1 MQNWVQL
8 SFTAKPPP
16 GYTFIPAGHPELTAA
31 LKEFARKGNHQI
43 HAVSVSLLMAT
54 QSVAANSALPVIKT
68 TRHQET
74 HDLSKEVHR
83 IGFHFPTTVVDEV
96 CAHYGI
102 SLSASGTLIKEED
115 RESFRQRRQ
124 GRNQRPDDV
133 KDQIT
138 INTEARDAIKDLF
151 PNIPDND
158 LHQIIKT
165 AFQKGQKKVGTATE
179 LPLVRR
185 AQLSVVA
192 HVRHMYTKY
201 DSLLRR
207 FQWNEAR
214 SMVEGPTLR
223 KLVEWR
229 GDDDD
234 GKEALEDVLR
244 EVIVISDDEDSED
257 ESNEVRK
264 LPSSPSPP
272 PIYTALFLELTLSSV
287 NLQQVEVMPTNYA
300 NRGPIN
306 GRETHDFSEDEAP
319 QGFRYVPQLERRR
332 AVMDQSR
339 VQRSNR
345 YDAWDR
351 AREQFRANP
360 GLDSEKAVHDQGPNA
375 REIVEFERPYRSSI
389 VAPPRPI
396 QVSSIWIAAIERV
409 WIVKPEVATPQ

>member
-1 MQNWVQL
+1 M
-8 SFTAKPPP
+8 
-16 GYTFIPAGHPELTAA
+16 
-31 LKEFARKGNHQI
+31 
-43 HAVSVSLLMAT
+43 
-54 QSVAANSALPVIKT
+54 
-68 TRHQET
+68 
-74 HDLSKEVHR
+74 HR

-102 SLSASGTLIKEED
+102 SLSTSGTLIKEED

-133 KDQIT
+133 KDQVT

-207 FQWNEAR
+207 VQWNEAR

-229 GDDDD
+229 GDDDN

-257 ESNEVRK
+257 ESNEVRNIQCTT
-264 LPSSPSPP
+264 SV
-272 PIYTALFLELTLSSV
+272 ELTLSSV

-300 NRGPIN
+300 NRAPIN

-332 AVMDQSR
+332 AVVDKSR
-339 VQRSNR
+339 IQQRSNR

-351 AREQFRANP
+351 AREQYRANP
-360 GLDSEKAVHDQGPNA
+360 GLDSENTLHDQGTNA
-375 REIVEFERPYRSSI
+375 REIVEFERPYKSSV

-396 QVSSIWIAAIERV
+396 QVSSLGFLRSSM
-409 WIVKPEVATPQ
+409 WIVRPKWRTSNSDSPCCDALIIIGSYANGPPQSTRDFPCRRWYVVSENDDCPVRC

>member
-1 MQNWVQL
+1 M
-8 SFTAKPPP
+8 
-16 GYTFIPAGHPELTAA
+16 
-31 LKEFARKGNHQI
+31 
-43 HAVSVSLLMAT
+43 
-54 QSVAANSALPVIKT
+54 
-68 TRHQET
+68 
-74 HDLSKEVHR
+74 HR

-124 GRNQRPDDV
+124 GRNQRPDDM

-201 DSLLRR
+201 DSLLKR

-229 GDDDD
+229 GDDDS

-244 EVIVISDDEDSED
+244 EVIVISDDEESGD
-257 ESNEVRK
+257 ESNEVRDI
-264 LPSSPSPP
+264 P
-272 PIYTALFLELTLSSV
+272 YAACVEL
-287 NLQQVEVMPTNYA
+287 N
-300 NRGPIN
+300 
-306 GRETHDFSEDEAP
+306 
-319 QGFRYVPQLERRR
+319 
-332 AVMDQSR
+332 
-339 VQRSNR
+339 
-345 YDAWDR
+345 
-351 AREQFRANP
+351 
-360 GLDSEKAVHDQGPNA
+360 
-375 REIVEFERPYRSSI
+375 
-389 VAPPRPI
+389 
-396 QVSSIWIAAIERV
+396 
-409 WIVKPEVATPQ
+409 

>member
-1 MQNWVQL
+1 MAYRNEPGRPVQAGAASQGVVHPVKSRKHRVVIESVTQEKKKLRTVVSRDASNIALTTDVQSMQL
-8 SFTAKPPP
+8 SFTASPPP

-31 LKEFARKGNHQI
+31 MKEFARKGNHQI
-43 HAVSVSLLMAT
+43 YAVSVSFDKTLRQGWPLT
-54 QSVAANSALPVIKT
+54 KQNIKT

-115 RESFRQRRQ
+115 RQSFHQRRQ
-124 GRNQRPDDV
+124 GRNKRPDEM

-192 HVRHMYTKY
+192 HVRHIYTKY

-207 FQWNEAR
+207 VQWNEAR

-229 GDDDD
+229 GDDDN

-244 EVIVISDDEDSED
+244 EVIVISDDEESGD
-257 ESNEVRK
+257 ESNEVRDI
-264 LPSSPSPP
+264 P
-272 PIYTALFLELTLSSV
+272 YAACVEL
-287 NLQQVEVMPTNYA
+287 N
-300 NRGPIN
+300 
-306 GRETHDFSEDEAP
+306 
-319 QGFRYVPQLERRR
+319 
-332 AVMDQSR
+332 
-339 VQRSNR
+339 
-345 YDAWDR
+345 
-351 AREQFRANP
+351 
-360 GLDSEKAVHDQGPNA
+360 
-375 REIVEFERPYRSSI
+375 
-389 VAPPRPI
+389 
-396 QVSSIWIAAIERV
+396 
-409 WIVKPEVATPQ
+409 

>member
-1 MQNWVQL
+1 M
-8 SFTAKPPP
+8 
-16 GYTFIPAGHPELTAA
+16 
-31 LKEFARKGNHQI
+31 
-43 HAVSVSLLMAT
+43 
-54 QSVAANSALPVIKT
+54 
-68 TRHQET
+68 
-74 HDLSKEVHR
+74 
-83 IGFHFPTTVVDEV
+83 
-96 CAHYGI
+96 
-102 SLSASGTLIKEED
+102 
-115 RESFRQRRQ
+115 
-124 GRNQRPDDV
+124 

-179 LPLVRR
+179 LPLIRR

-192 HVRHMYTKY
+192 HVRHIYTKY

-207 FQWNEAR
+207 VQWNEAR

-229 GDDDD
+229 GDDDS

-264 LPSSPSPP
+264 SPKYPFRRAP
-272 PIYTALFLELTLSSV
+272 LSGV
-287 NLQQVEVMPTNYA
+287 NFQQVEIMPINYA
-300 NRGPIN
+300 ENPPAN

-319 QGFRYVPQLERRR
+319 EGFRYVPQLERRR
-332 AVMDQSR
+332 AVVNSAANNR
-339 VQRSNR
+339 RINR
-345 YDAWDR
+345 YDAWDK

-360 GLDSEKAVHDQGPNA
+360 TYVADRVLPDQGTGA
-375 REIVEFERPYRSSI
+375 REVIEFDRPYRS
-389 VAPPRPI
+389 VMAPPPPI
-396 QVSSIWIAAIERV
+396 PVSLDGPFPSDMRFEQTKRA
-409 WIVKPEVATPQ
+409 KLLTPLFLTVTC

>member
-1 MQNWVQL
+1 M
-8 SFTAKPPP
+8 
-16 GYTFIPAGHPELTAA
+16 
-31 LKEFARKGNHQI
+31 
-43 HAVSVSLLMAT
+43 
-54 QSVAANSALPVIKT
+54 
-68 TRHQET
+68 
-74 HDLSKEVHR
+74 
-83 IGFHFPTTVVDEV
+83 
-96 CAHYGI
+96 
-102 SLSASGTLIKEED
+102 
-115 RESFRQRRQ
+115 
-124 GRNQRPDDV
+124 

-151 PNIPDND
+151 PDIPDND

-179 LPLVRR
+179 LPLIRR

-207 FQWNEAR
+207 VQWNEAR

-229 GDDDD
+229 GDDDN

-244 EVIVISDDEDSED
+244 EVIVISDDEDSEE

-264 LPSSPSPP
+264 SPKHSFRRA
-272 PIYTALFLELTLSSV
+272 ALSCV
-287 NLQQVEVMPTNYA
+287 NFQQVEVMPINYA
-300 NRGPIN
+300 QKPPAS

-332 AVMDQSR
+332 AVVNSAANNR
-339 VQRSNR
+339 RINR
-345 YDAWDR
+345 YDAWDK

-360 GLDSEKAVHDQGPNA
+360 TYVPERALPDQDTGA
-375 REIVEFERPYRSSI
+375 REVIEFDRPYRSA
-389 VAPPRPI
+389 VAPRPPI
-396 QVSSIWIAAIERV
+396 PVSPDGSSPSDMWFKQPKMRTLTSLCFT
-409 WIVKPEVATPQ
+409 VAC

>member
-1 MQNWVQL
+1 
-8 SFTAKPPP
+8 
-16 GYTFIPAGHPELTAA
+16 
-31 LKEFARKGNHQI
+31 
-43 HAVSVSLLMAT
+43 
-54 QSVAANSALPVIKT
+54 
-68 TRHQET
+68 
-74 HDLSKEVHR
+74 VHR

-102 SLSASGTLIKEED
+102 SLSASGTLIQEED
-115 RESFRQRRQ
+115 RQSFHQRRQ
-124 GRNQRPDDV
+124 GRNQRSDDM

-138 INTEARDAIKDLF
+138 INTKARDAIKDLF

-207 FQWNEAR
+207 VQWNEAR

-229 GDDDD
+229 GDDDN

-244 EVIVISDDEDSED
+244 EVIVISDDDESED
-257 ESNEVRK
+257 ESNEVRRVPSLTCVVLK
-264 LPSSPSPP
+264 LGC
-272 PIYTALFLELTLSSV
+272 A
-287 NLQQVEVMPTNYA
+287 NCQQVEVMPINYA
-300 NRGPIN
+300 QNAPSN
-306 GRETHDFSEDEAP
+306 GREAHEISEDEAP
-319 QGFRYVPQLERRR
+319 EGFRYVPQLERRR
-332 AVMDQSR
+332 AVVDQSVNTR
-339 VQRSNR
+339 RINR

-360 GLDSEKAVHDQGPNA
+360 SYVAESALPDQVINA
-375 REIVEFERPYRSSI
+375 REVIEFDHPYRSV
-389 VAPPRPI
+389 VARPRPI
-396 QVSSIWIAAIERV
+396 QVSLYGSRQSSIGLSDRGANH
-409 WIVKPEVATPQ
+409 

>member
-1 MQNWVQL
+1 M
-8 SFTAKPPP
+8 
-16 GYTFIPAGHPELTAA
+16 
-31 LKEFARKGNHQI
+31 
-43 HAVSVSLLMAT
+43 
-54 QSVAANSALPVIKT
+54 
-68 TRHQET
+68 
-74 HDLSKEVHR
+74 HR

-124 GRNQRPDDV
+124 GRNQRPDDM

-201 DSLLRR
+201 DSLLKR

-229 GDDDD
+229 GDDDS

-257 ESNEVRK
+257 ESNEVRNTQC
-264 LPSSPSPP
+264 
-272 PIYTALFLELTLSSV
+272 TASFEPTLSSV
-287 NLQQVEVMPTNYA
+287 NLQQVEVMPSNYA
-300 NRGPIN
+300 NRAPIS

-319 QGFRYVPQLERRR
+319 QGFRYVSQLERRR

-339 VQRSNR
+339 MQRSNR

-351 AREQFRANP
+351 AREQYRANP
-360 GLDSEKAVHDQGPNA
+360 SLDSENALRDQGTNA
-375 REIVEFERPYRSSI
+375 REIVEFERPYRSS
-389 VAPPRPI
+389 VVVPPRPI
-396 QVSSIWIAAIERV
+396 QVSPFWTAAIERV
-409 WIVKPEVATPQ
+409 TCETEVAN